1 MSTRQRLC
9 LAVRLGNWRQSPLLI
24 TKCQKISKFLQLWM
38 RCIFFIQQLFLSLQ
52 RIHHRALA
60 LTTYDKFLNL
70 SDGMHFSTQQIITSN
85 LELYH
90 ILIIE
95 KRFPGW
101 ANHTMSQKSHDSSRH
116 SCGTICKKLHFTYL
130 FFYQTTRSFAAVVLS
145 QVEISLLNEQAS
157 KKLTRLVTATK
168 ILNWVLWNAAR
179 CAIIHP
185 QASTHDCLVA
195 CQPRLGFSNI

>member
-1 MSTRQRLC
+1 
-9 LAVRLGNWRQSPLLI
+9 
-24 TKCQKISKFLQLWM
+24 M
-38 RCIFFIQQLFLSLQ
+38 RFIFFIQQLFLSLQ
-52 RIHHRALA
+52 RIHHKALA

-95 KRFPGW
+95 KRFPEW

-116 SCGTICKKLHFTYL
+116 SCGTTCKKLHFTYL

-168 ILNWVLWNAAR
+168 ILKQSIVKMPPAAQSS
-179 CAIIHP
+179 I
-185 QASTHDCLVA
+185 
-195 CQPRLGFSNI
+195 PRLVRTTALLRGIITRKKSPEY